1 MNGIELTALHKE
13 LTELSRSLMSR
24 KNHDYTGKD
33 AGANDALANFRVAT
47 EMGLCNLPQSV
58 LIRLTDKVKRLA
70 TSTNRQLLVKDEGVR
85 DTVLDLINYAVLFYA
100 AHLETQGAPLPEAP
114 GQAPSEPAPPQF
126 ELPPSPI
133 VEGSLEDTEACRLF
147 LLKNLASA
155 PDGRLPASEL
165 QGRFYEWRA
174 ALSRRGFL
182 VVTDARAQPPT
193 SLHADTGQ
201 LVPYTGLASDSC
213 QDER

>member
-1 MNGIELTALHKE
+1 MNGIELIALHQK
-13 LTELSRSLMSR
+13 LTQQAMSLMSR

-47 EMGLCNLPQSV
+47 EMGLCNLSQSV

-100 AHLETQGAPLPEAP
+100 AHLETQGAPHPEAP
-114 GQAPSEPAPPQF
+114 GQAPSEPARRQCVP
-126 ELPPSPI
+126 LPRPVS
-133 VEGSLEDTEACRLF
+133 EESLERIYPEIDRARRELERRAKEYATR
-147 LLKNLASA
+147 SA
-155 PDGRLPASEL
+155 PRVSHLNGES
-165 QGRFYEWRA
+165 
-174 ALSRRGFL
+174 
-182 VVTDARAQPPT
+182 AQPPM